1 MATFTEYVTKQGDR
15 LDLIAWAAYGDP
27 WRWDEVLQNNPWLP
41 IQASYPDG
49 LKLIIPVDDLT
60 QDLATDTTENLPP
73 WK

>member
-1 MATFTEYVTKQGDR
+1 MATYTEYVTKQGDR

-27 WRWDEVLQNNPWLP
+27 WRWDEVLQNNTWLP

-60 QDLATDTTENLPP
+60 QDLASDTEQNLPP